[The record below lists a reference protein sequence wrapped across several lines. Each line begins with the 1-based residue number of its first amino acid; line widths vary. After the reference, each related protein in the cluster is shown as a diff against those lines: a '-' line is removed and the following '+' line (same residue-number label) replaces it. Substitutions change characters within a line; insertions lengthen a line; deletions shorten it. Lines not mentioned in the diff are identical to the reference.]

1 MARRVKARKGNHF
14 TMIAAA
20 LAAAG
25 AVKVLRNQ
33 TRRTQVATA
42 VKSLGKSAAA
52 IMAAGEV
59 LKQSPQ
65 LTKLASRIVKRR
77 PQRSRLAAL
86 LGQ

>member
-1 MARRVKARKGNHF
+1 MVRKAKARKGNHF

-25 AVKVLRNQ
+25 AVQVFRSQ
-33 TRRTQVATA
+33 SRRTKVATA
-42 VKSLGKSAAA
+42 VKSLGKSAAS

-77 PQRSRLAAL
+77 PQRSRLASL
-86 LGQ
+86 FS

>member
-1 MARRVKARKGNHF
+1 MARRAKARKGNHF

-25 AVKVLRNQ
+25 AVQIFRNQ
-33 TRRTQVATA
+33 SRRTKMVAA
-42 VKSLGKSAAA
+42 VKSLGKSAAS

-77 PQRSRLAAL
+77 PQRSSLMSLFAR
-86 LGQ
+86 